1 MKDSKLT
8 KKLQKNEQYLHTVR
22 SYEYLLYGAV
32 SHIYILLLICI
43 STELES
49 DQRDLILNYTAMV
62 SLVIVFISRSLR
74 LTWPIYIEES
84 LIVILLWVL
93 LSNLLGAFHSVCMA
107 YKGKAMGVVME
118 AAAATTTRTTEEEE
132 GGFGVGGE
140 QGHNMMVLTIEQI
153 GLCDLA
159 FFNIIYS
166 FVCILLAIS
175 AFLIDFRPF
184 FLSLLFRIIGILSF
198 LLVILLPSSCNQFQW
213 LHPSELIIKI
223 TLYNIVWFMNSHRRN
238 TEQALYGLY
247 RLATLSLQYRITSA
261 GYHICRQRAATLRRG
276 KEILLPSITHPVL
289 LFERTQQMMRCI
301 EEYIEPDM
309 RDKPVIEGDTL
320 LLQREVGVYMNMMRM
335 QQRYNQD
342 TYLLRILSWKNRAY
356 TGNVLYLIDVARTLW
371 ILLICPF
378 YLPLVFFEI
387 AWSLWHIRQNA
398 MELKEL
404 RGHAKVLYIYMVR
417 KGDFSNYV

>member
-1 MKDSKLT
+1 MGDSKLT
-8 KKLQKNEQYLHTVR
+8 KKLQKNEQRLLTVR
-22 SYEYLLYGAV
+22 SYEYLLYGAIA
-32 SHIYILLLICI
+32 HIYILTLICI

-49 DQRDLILNYTAMV
+49 DQRDLILNYTAMA

-74 LTWPIYIEES
+74 FTWPIYIEES

-107 YKGKAMGVVME
+107 YKGKESASGGGSQD
-118 AAAATTTRTTEEEE
+118 EE
-132 GGFGVGGE
+132 G
-140 QGHNMMVLTIEQI
+140 HTMMALTIEQI

-159 FFNIIYS
+159 FFNTIYS
-166 FVCILLAIS
+166 FVCILLAIA
-175 AFLIDFRPF
+175 AFLIDFKPF

-223 TLYNIVWFMNSHRRN
+223 TLYNIVWFINSHRRN
-238 TEQALYGLY
+238 TEQVLYGLY
-247 RLATLSLQYRITSA
+247 RLATLSLQYRITNA
-261 GYHICRQRAATLRRG
+261 GYPICRQRASLRRV
-276 KEILLPSITHPVL
+276 KENTLPSITHPVL
-289 LFERTQQMMRCI
+289 LFERTQQIMRCI
-301 EEYIEPDM
+301 EEYVEVDL
-309 RDKPVIEGDTL
+309 RDESVLEGDTL
-320 LLQREVGVYMNMMRM
+320 LLQREVGVYMNMMRL
-335 QQRYNQD
+335 QRRYNQD

-356 TGNVLYLIDVARTLW
+356 TANVLYLIDVARTLW

-404 RGHAKVLYIYMVR
+404 RGHAKVLYIYTER
-417 KGDFSNYV
+417 KGDFSNYYV